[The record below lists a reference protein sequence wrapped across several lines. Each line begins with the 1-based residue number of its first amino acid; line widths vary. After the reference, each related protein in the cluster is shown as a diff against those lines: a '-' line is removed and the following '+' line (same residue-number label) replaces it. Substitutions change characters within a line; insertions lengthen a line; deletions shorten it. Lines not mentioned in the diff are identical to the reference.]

1 MSTLLPLLPDDPERL
16 GGYTLLGRL
25 GGGGMGTVFL
35 ARTTG
40 GRLTAVKTVRADL
53 RDRPGYRERLILEA
67 EAARSLGAEHTAAF
81 LGADPDTATPWLA
94 TAYLVGPSLAEA
106 VAAAGPLP
114 EEAVRGL
121 GSALATALAALHR
134 AGLVHR
140 DLKPSNVLV
149 TAQGPRLI
157 DFGLAQAPGS
167 PRLTAAGA
175 VAGTPAYMSPE
186 QARGGPPG
194 PEGDVFALAAV
205 LVFAATGHGPY
216 DARGRQSTL
225 QLLRDGAA
233 PDLTGAPDGLRDTL
247 TACLSPEPGERPSPD
262 QLCAQW
268 GPFDDGEFAD
278 LLPQRLLTDLSRRI
292 EEVAAVTTAPLR
304 APAPPPGISRR
315 TVIAGTT
322 AAALTA
328 VGGVSALWLTGNLPG
343 IGSGPDAAVGGPKA
357 SPGPS
362 RGTRPPG
369 TPPAPLW
376 SVATPFTASPA
387 VAIDKVLIQ
396 VGDVMRGISTA
407 DGRILWEAQKTKA
420 DTAVAGDRLAGLV
433 FDEDGDASAG
443 WMDPL
448 TGRLAPDA
456 SGPAVLGE
464 LTFTTGLLA
473 ADAECLYL
481 KAYYRSGEPEDQPWL
496 VAYDLGARKVRWRQR
511 IEGAVLDRDD
521 ALMMSAIV
529 SGGRLIASDPGRVL
543 AFDLRDGRLLWATR
557 VRTDQQ
563 AKSPNESGGFNRPV
577 ASDRH
582 VLDFEERITA
592 VDLATGALAWT
603 LEPEDAKLLSA
614 PVCVNGAVY
623 LADGSFQ
630 AFDEAT
636 GKKLWTHDPGGYVS
650 MLAPPA
656 PFAGEL
662 YAAIGSG
669 DQAVVAVDVEKRR
682 TAWTVSAGAVNM
694 PSGPSM
700 IVQYGNRLYPQDTDR
715 IAAIPLD

>member
-16 GGYTLLGRL
+16 GTHTLLGRL

-40 GRLTAVKTVRADL
+40 GRLAAVKTVRADL
-53 RDRPGYRERLILEA
+53 RDRPGYRERLALEA

-94 TAYLVGPSLAEA
+94 TAYLIGPSLTEA
-106 VAAAGPLP
+106 VAAGGPLP
-114 EEAVRGL
+114 ERAVRGL
-121 GSALATALAALHR
+121 GSALAAALGALHR

-140 DLKPSNVLV
+140 DLKPSNVLI

-157 DFGLAQAPGS
+157 DFGIAQAPGS
-167 PRLTAAGA
+167 PRLTEAGG

-233 PDLTGAPDGLRDTL
+233 PDLAGAPDGLRDTL
-247 TACLSPEPGERPSPD
+247 AACLSAEPGERPRPD
-262 QLCAQW
+262 QLRAQW
-268 GPFDDGEFAD
+268 GPFDAGEFAD

-292 EEVAAVTTAPLR
+292 EEVAAVATTPLR
-304 APAPPPGISRR
+304 APAPRPGPARR
-315 TVIAGTT
+315 TVIAGTA

-328 VGGVSALWLTGNLPG
+328 VGGVSALWFTGTLPG
-343 IGSGPDAAVGGPKA
+343 TGAGPGAASDGPRT
-357 SPGPS
+357 SPAPGRTS
-362 RGTRPPG
+362 RPPG

-376 SVATPFTASPA
+376 SVATPFTATPA
-387 VAIDKVLIQ
+387 VAVDKALIH
-396 VGDVMRGISTA
+396 VGDVLRGISTT
-407 DGRILWEAQKTKA
+407 DGRILWEAQTAKA
-420 DTAVAGDRLAGLV
+420 DTAVFGDHLVGLV
-433 FDEDGDASAG
+433 FDEDDNASAG
-443 WMDPL
+443 RLDPL

-456 SGPAVLGE
+456 AGPAVLGE
-464 LTFTTGLLA
+464 LAFTTGLLA
-473 ADAECLYL
+473 ADAACLYL

-496 VAYDLGARKVRWRQR
+496 VAYDVDARKVRWRQR

-521 ALMMSAIV
+521 SLMMSAIV
-529 SGGRLIASDPGRVL
+529 SGGRLIASDPGRVM

-563 AKSPNESGGFNRPV
+563 AKSPDGSGGFNRPV

-592 VDLATGALAWT
+592 VDLATGAPAWT
-603 LEPEDAKLLSA
+603 LEPEGTKLLSA

-623 LADGSFQ
+623 VADGSFQ

-656 PFAGEL
+656 PFGGEL
-662 YAAIGSG
+662 YAAVGSG

-694 PSGPSM
+694 PDGPTM
-700 IVQYGNRLYPQDTDR
+700 IVQHGNRLYPQNTDR